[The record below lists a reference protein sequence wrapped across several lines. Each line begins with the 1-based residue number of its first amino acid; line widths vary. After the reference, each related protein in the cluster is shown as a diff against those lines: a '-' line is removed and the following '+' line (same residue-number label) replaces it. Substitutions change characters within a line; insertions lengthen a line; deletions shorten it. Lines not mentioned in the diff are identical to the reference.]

1 MKSKQ
6 GKSSSARAVIAK
18 VNIMKLSQLSARLS
32 SAAALL
38 AGALCP
44 VWMPE
49 TIGQE
54 CACQTQVSPYSG
66 TMFGRQVPFT
76 GLTAP
81 QVPAAQNYVAQGSR
95 LPAGWPAQ
103 WGDPI
108 VAVPRKAN
116 SQNQNLA
123 TRANGNEGLVRD
135 PFTGQ
140 MVPTSLQARWDKVTT
155 TRDTADATT
164 IVKTNEETSSVL
176 VAEKSSDNSAT
187 SEKAATSEKTGN
199 ADKSASGS
207 SSKKAKSSGGGGG
220 APGGAFG
227 AGVGMG
233 GGGNGGGMGGGMAG
247 GGNGGGGGGNGT
259 NGINWNPQTG
269 GAGNA
274 GGGGGNNNER
284 TANAV
289 LNEKADPGTT
299 TGGGTTDG
307 GTTGGGTTGG
317 GTTGGGTTGGGTT
330 GGGTT
335 GGGTNGGGSNG
346 GGCLIDVNPP
356 TPSVPPCDHSG
367 HGGNGSSHGNGP
379 SNGGNGNVPPGTG
392 GTDPGSP
399 VVPEPGT
406 ALLLGIG
413 GAIAGVRYLR
423 RRNATE
429 PAAV

>member
-1 MKSKQ
+1 
-6 GKSSSARAVIAK
+6 
-18 VNIMKLSQLSARLS
+18 MKLSQLSARLS

-38 AGALCP
+38 ASALCP

-49 TIGQE
+49 AIGQE
-54 CACQTQVSPYSG
+54 CACQTQVSPSSV
-66 TMFGRQVPFT
+66 TAFVPRVPFGPFVPGMTQGQAPFT
-76 GLTAP
+76 GFAG
-81 QVPAAQNYVAQGSR
+81 QFPAGQKNVAQGSR

-108 VAVPRKAN
+108 VTVPGKAN
-116 SQNQNLA
+116 GQNQNLA
-123 TRANGNEGLVRD
+123 TRANVNEGLVRD

-155 TRDTADATT
+155 TRNTTTDPATE
-164 IVKTNEETSSVL
+164 VKTKEEAKSVM
-176 VAEKSSDNSAT
+176 VAEKSTDK
-187 SEKAATSEKTGN
+187 SETPDK

-207 SSKKAKSSGGGGG
+207 SSKKPKSSGGGGG

-227 AGVGMG
+227 AGSGMG

-289 LNEKADPGTT
+289 LNEKVDTGTT
-299 TGGGTTDG
+299 TGGGTTG
-307 GTTGGGTTGG
+307 
-317 GTTGGGTTGGGTT
+317 
-330 GGGTT
+330 
-335 GGGTNGGGSNG
+335 GGGSNG

-356 TPSVPPCDHSG
+356 TPSVPPCDHGG

-379 SNGGNGNVPPGTG
+379 GNGGNGNVPPGTG

-423 RRNATE
+423 RRNAAE